1 MAARGH
7 SPSPSDE
14 RTARVLHTPMRVRG
28 ATAYDGPEDDL
39 KQTPAVPPSVSID
52 ADQQGQRRDVE
63 NENKSSAAQ
72 SRENL
77 MAHVAGGGTD
87 AKQTA
92 RDNEEEVH
100 DIEDI

>member
-39 KQTPAVPPSVSID
+39 KQTPAVPPS
-52 ADQQGQRRDVE
+52 
-63 NENKSSAAQ
+63 ENKSSAAQ